1 MSQFSQNVHTI
12 PRTLPN
18 TLNLCVNKA
27 YTYELKFLGGVSSM
41 TLKLSLPLKMGVLIL
56 FVRLFRVSFL
66 HKLFF
71 VPFRVSTFKGEQL
84 PTAVFDIF

>member
-27 YTYELKFLGGVSSM
+27 YTYELKLLGGVLSIM
-41 TLKLSLPLKMGVLIL
+41 ALKLSLPRNMSSYL
-56 FVRLFRVSFL
+56 
-66 HKLFF
+66 
-71 VPFRVSTFKGEQL
+71 Q
-84 PTAVFDIF
+84 